1 MVACERA
8 RRLNIA
14 WQIAADRA
22 SVNGVDIKNASAVNK
37 KSIDALRQNKGLEA
51 LKFSKE
57 AEKVLKET
65 VAKTAFGKLDIRWDK
80 ARHAL
85 SDVCFKF
92 LTHFDLVV
100 PPAIRAKTPRYE
112 KYNNTLD
119 PKMQKMVDDVANC
132 WIEYW
137 QVEQLIISGKLKDY
151 SRAEKLIQ
159 KAHSSASAAT
169 AYLKAN
175 AHKIKVDNPYGD

>member
-1 MVACERA
+1 MVALERA
-8 RRLNIA
+8 KRLNIS
-14 WQIAADRA
+14 WQVAADRA
-22 SVNGVDIKNASAVNK
+22 SGNGVDIRNASAIEK
-37 KSIDALRQNKGLEA
+37 KSVEAVKKNKGLEA

-65 VAKTAFGKLDIRWDK
+65 VAKTAFGKLDVRWDK

-85 SDVCFKF
+85 SDVCFMF

-159 KAHSSASAAT
+159 KAHAAASAAT